1 MNKVMSAPSTRHSR
15 QTNPI
20 CEELSLEQARNIV
33 ADLEHVSRETLI
45 DACRVIERHGT
56 VSERADLRD
65 ISGLV
70 QGGRD
75 AP

>member
-1 MNKVMSAPSTRHSR
+1 MNKVISAPSTRHSR

-56 VSERADLRD
+56 VSERADFRALRRV
-65 ISGLV
+65 IETQEGW
-70 QGGRD
+70 
-75 AP
+75 